1 MRKATMGRLGL
12 MGSVA
17 ALGLVAAS
25 GGAQAYATKFGD
37 FEVILDTTVSAG
49 VSMRTA
55 DRATEKL
62 AQVNGGTN
70 VDTRVPY
77 DYNAVAYGTLNF
89 ADLTPFPF
97 TGNLSTAV
105 SPVAF
110 SNSQTPFDGLSGHD
124 TIRS

>member
-17 ALGLVAAS
+17 ALGLVAAA
-25 GGAQAYATKFGD
+25 GGAQAYSTKFGD

-49 VSMRTA
+49 VSMRAA
-55 DRATEKL
+55 DRDTSKL

-77 DYNAVAYGTLNF
+77 DYSAVAYGTVVF

-97 TGNLSTAV
+97 TGPLSTAAIP
-105 SPVAF
+105 SI
-110 SNSQTPFDGLSGHD
+110 S
-124 TIRS
+124 